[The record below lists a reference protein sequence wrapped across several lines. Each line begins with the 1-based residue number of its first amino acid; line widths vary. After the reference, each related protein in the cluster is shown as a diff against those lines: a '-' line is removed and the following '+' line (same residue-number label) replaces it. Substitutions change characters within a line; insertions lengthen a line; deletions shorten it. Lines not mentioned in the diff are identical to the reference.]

1 MVVGD
6 SEPEVVLR
14 VVPLDHPQGRE
25 LERRHI
31 AEMVERYGGS
41 GPGPL
46 EAAEF
51 ASPRGCFVVVIADGV
66 AVGCGGFRY
75 LGPGVAEIKRMY
87 VDTAARGRGLG
98 RRILTSLEEGAAAAG
113 YQETRL
119 ETGTE
124 QPEAVSLYV
133 SAGYR
138 PIEPYGEFR
147 NDARSLCFSRILRS

>member
-14 VVPLDHPQGRE
+14 VVPLDHPQARALKE
-25 LERRHI
+25 RHI
-31 AEMVERYGGS
+31 AEMVRRYGGA

-46 EAAEF
+46 AAAGFEA
-51 ASPRGCFVVVIADGV
+51 PRGCFLVVLDHDS

-75 LGPGVAEIKRMY
+75 LSPGVAEIKRMY
-87 VDTAARGRGLG
+87 VDSAG
-98 RRILTSLEEGAAAAG
+98 RRRGVGRHILRALEERAAAAG
-113 YQETRL
+113 YDETWL

-124 QPEAVSLYV
+124 QPEAIALYL

-138 PIEPYGEFR
+138 PIEQYGEFKH
-147 NDARSLCFSRILRS
+147 DARSLCFSRRLES